1 MDTDFPQTLPGDVM
15 VRILTVITFLAG
27 GPAGPKRLRTEWN
40 IKSPASAGTKLMC
53 PSSLPPAVRAGDKG
67 QPLLSVPH
75 SAGNVLIRHFT

>member
-40 IKSPASAGTKLMC
+40 VKSPGSEGTK
-53 PSSLPPAVRAGDKG
+53 
-67 QPLLSVPH
+67 
-75 SAGNVLIRHFT
+75 